1 MGLDIRL
8 PLGCLFCIHG
18 LLLILAGV
26 NAQAQSVSNA
36 LHVNINGWWG
46 LLMLLVGMGLLE
58 LSRRGARDAATSI
71 AAKQASTP
79 RDVSDE

>member
-26 NAQAQSVSNA
+26 SAQVQSVSNA

-46 LLMLLVGMGLLE
+46 LLMLLVGLGLLE
-58 LSRRGARDAATSI
+58 LSRRGAREGAKTV
-71 AAKQASTP
+71 AAKHAGAL
-79 RDVSDE
+79 RDAGEE